1 LVVTRL
7 DRLARSTFDL
17 LNIVKSTAAKDANFL
32 SLAEPWANTS
42 TAIGKLMLTV
52 LSGVAEFERD
62 LILLRTNEGRQRAR
76 QSGIKFGPK
85 FKLSA
90 HQIEEIRRRREAG
103 ESCRFLGR
111 SYGVSANTISRVR
124 WRLRRLTKN
133 SGVRRSLEASSGGLN
148 AYFQLIFGGSP
159 VASDAAVK
167 WFCSV
172 PDCRWTETGVW
183 HSDAAT
189 LPAFLGSAFE
199 TPQESCLKQ

>member
-76 QSGIKFGPK
+76 QSGVKFGPK
-85 FKLSA
+85 FKLTP
-90 HQIEEIRRRREAG
+90 HQIEEVRKRREAG
-103 ESCRFLGR
+103 ESCRFLAR
-111 SYGVSANTISRVR
+111 SYRVSANTISRIR
-124 WRLRRLTKN
+124 C
-133 SGVRRSLEASSGGLN
+133 
-148 AYFQLIFGGSP
+148 F
-159 VASDAAVK
+159 
-167 WFCSV
+167 
-172 PDCRWTETGVW
+172 
-183 HSDAAT
+183 
-189 LPAFLGSAFE
+189 
-199 TPQESCLKQ
+199 

>member
-1 LVVTRL
+1 VPEWVRNGRLYLIHPTHLPAQPQLTCESRPQLTRLLSSLGPGDTLVVTRL

-124 WRLRRLTKN
+124 
-133 SGVRRSLEASSGGLN
+133 
-148 AYFQLIFGGSP
+148 
-159 VASDAAVK
+159 
-167 WFCSV
+167 
-172 PDCRWTETGVW
+172 
-183 HSDAAT
+183 
-189 LPAFLGSAFE
+189 
-199 TPQESCLKQ
+199 